1 MRIQSLF
8 PYSQNQKSKPTVLAY
23 QMLTEPNGKDDCQYC
38 AQNEAERIEMQ
49 LVPQDDAEGDLDD
62 VAEDVDIHRQ
72 DAPMLQ

>member
-1 MRIQSLF
+1 
-8 PYSQNQKSKPTVLAY
+8 
-23 QMLTEPNGKDDCQYC
+23 MLTEQNGKDNCQYC

-72 DAPMLQ
+72 DTPMLQEVAEGREG